1 MLDERIR
8 IFKLLFNLISISV
21 FIIFSGISPV
31 LGFYVVLFCL
41 ALNFGT
47 AAQYRYVAS
56 LIAIFCC
63 TFIISSRNFESG
75 LQQDDFANIYYLV
88 YNRMQ
93 NGDSIFYDQFSGGVE
108 FFLPLYFKI
117 IGYIFDIQNPVYI
130 MASVSGLC
138 LLLFYVWLE
147 RYGLEGIERSKKSL
161 CVASSLG
168 LLVFLVTTQNMRQA
182 ISCVF
187 LLYAITFFVRKQ
199 KILFSIFFILAIVS
213 HTTSVLVFALFII
226 FLQGSNFQKKLILF
240 IGFIALL
247 IFNALISFIIAHG
260 LLGAA
265 TYKLMF
271 YTTIA
276 SDGYNLGYLKFFII
290 MCMASYFFF
299 SDKFKNYKSLIWYGS
314 LLYAILI
321 PIPIL
326 SQRLLL
332 LLVAFLNGYLMFFSF
347 YKILN
352 VYRFILIIY
361 FIYRMIT
368 IGPLFSSYG
377 EEGAFM
383 DLWYS
388 YPWIGNSL
396 FYYVR

>member
-1 MLDERIR
+1 
-8 IFKLLFNLISISV
+8 
-21 FIIFSGISPV
+21 IFSGISPV

-47 AAQYRYVAS
+47 VAQYRYVAS

-247 IFNALISFIIAHG
+247 IFNALI
-260 LLGAA
+260 
-265 TYKLMF
+265 
-271 YTTIA
+271 
-276 SDGYNLGYLKFFII
+276 
-290 MCMASYFFF
+290 
-299 SDKFKNYKSLIWYGS
+299 
-314 LLYAILI
+314 
-321 PIPIL
+321 
-326 SQRLLL
+326 
-332 LLVAFLNGYLMFFSF
+332 
-347 YKILN
+347 
-352 VYRFILIIY
+352 
-361 FIYRMIT
+361 
-368 IGPLFSSYG
+368 
-377 EEGAFM
+377 
-383 DLWYS
+383 
-388 YPWIGNSL
+388 
-396 FYYVR
+396 

>member
-8 IFKLLFNLISISV
+8 ILKLLFNLISISV

-47 AAQYRYVAS
+47 VAQYRYVAS